1 LFIRLANLFSDLA
14 NCGRDK
20 RTLPNLISH
29 PQGEQNFSKK
39 RTASTSQP
47 PIATTKAKYKNAR
60 ESKKQTGSKTI

>member
-1 LFIRLANLFSDLA
+1 VAKLFSDLA

-39 RTASTSQP
+39 RTASTPQP
-47 PIATTKAKYKNAR
+47 PIATTKAKYKKAR
-60 ESKKQTGSKTI
+60 ESKKQTGS

>member
-1 LFIRLANLFSDLA
+1 LFIRVAKLFSDLA

-39 RTASTSQP
+39 RTASTPQP
-47 PIATTKAKYKNAR
+47 PVATTEAKHKTAR
-60 ESKKQTGSKTI
+60 ESKKQAGL